1 MRIFDTLRI
10 RIAAIFQR
18 SEVRAEMDEELR
30 SHIQHRADDLERNG
44 MDRAEA
50 ERRARIEFGGRE
62 HYKEES
68 YEALGGHFFDT
79 LLQDVRFALRVLRK
93 SRGFT
98 FAAIVTLALA
108 IGANA
113 VVFGLMDGLI
123 LRPLNVPQS
132 ESLYGTNYGNN
143 PVWQSFPNYL
153 DLRNRNHSFEDLAAF
168 NMVLGVGLD
177 TGKDPSVAN
186 GFATTGNYFD
196 VLRIRPYLGRFFNVS
211 DERGPDSA
219 PYMVLTYAYW
229 HTRFQDDRGVV
240 GRHPDS
246 RER

>member
-1 MRIFDTLRI
+1 MEIFDTLRI

-113 VVFGLMDGLI
+113 VVFGLLDGFV

-153 DLRNRNHSFEDLAAF
+153 DLRPSTWFWVWVWTRARIRASRMDLQRPGTISTCCAF
-168 NMVLGVGLD
+168 APILGASSTSPMNVVR
-177 TGKDPSVAN
+177 TA
-186 GFATTGNYFD
+186 
-196 VLRIRPYLGRFFNVS
+196 LRIS
-211 DERGPDSA
+211 C
-219 PYMVLTYAYW
+219 
-229 HTRFQDDRGVV
+229 
-240 GRHPDS
+240 
-246 RER
+246 